1 MQIIISFCLLDW
13 HVFMRFTA
21 LVQASGLHDVD
32 SRAPLTFND
41 IFCRF
46 RLVFFCFRF
55 SREDEEHEGGW
66 CCHNLQ
72 NSISPDAGVASL
84 VLWMHSIEAGVNT
97 RFHLLHLTE
106 ERRCCA
112 IRGCMKYNHLDPE
125 DADTRFKNITITV
138 FMHSCKVS
146 IANMKCNMFLYVEG
160 RCYVKVFKPTGWT
173 WLILKPGGLGSS
185 LNFLN
190 TLLTLRQIH
199 IWRYTTSANPLCD
212 LLWHLYGG
220 ESHQN
225 MTMSQFTLKEKVI
238 FHKENEADF

>member
-1 MQIIISFCLLDW
+1 
-13 HVFMRFTA
+13 MRFTA

-32 SRAPLTFND
+32 SRAPLTFSD

-72 NSISPDAGVASL
+72 NSISPDAGDASL
-84 VLWMHSIEAGVNT
+84 ILWMHSI
-97 RFHLLHLTE
+97 E

-112 IRGCMKYNHLDPE
+112 IRGCMKYNHLDPK
-125 DADTRFKNITITV
+125 DADTRFKNIITV
-138 FMHSCKVS
+138 FMHSCKMS

-185 LNFLN
+185 LNFFN

-199 IWRYTTSANPLCD
+199 IWPIHNLCQPSVWSSIGVSMEVN
-212 LLWHLYGG
+212 LTKTWLCPN
-220 ESHQN
+220 SP
-225 MTMSQFTLKEKVI
+225 
-238 FHKENEADF
+238 

>member
-1 MQIIISFCLLDW
+1 
-13 HVFMRFTA
+13 MRFTA

-112 IRGCMKYNHLDPE
+112 IRGCMKYNHLDPK
-125 DADTRFKNITITV
+125 DADTRFKNIITV

-146 IANMKCNMFLYVEG
+146 LIWNVICFYMWKGDVMLKCLSQQGE
-160 RCYVKVFKPTGWT
+160 PD
-173 WLILKPGGLGSS
+173 SS
-185 LNFLN
+185 LN
-190 TLLTLRQIH
+190 QG
-199 IWRYTTSANPLCD
+199 D
-212 LLWHLYGG
+212 LVHP
-220 ESHQN
+220 
-225 MTMSQFTLKEKVI
+225 
-238 FHKENEADF
+238 